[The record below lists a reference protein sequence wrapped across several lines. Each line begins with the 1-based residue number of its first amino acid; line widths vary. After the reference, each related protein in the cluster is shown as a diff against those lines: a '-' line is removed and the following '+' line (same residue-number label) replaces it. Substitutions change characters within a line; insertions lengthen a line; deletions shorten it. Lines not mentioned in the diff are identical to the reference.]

1 MKSENIITL
10 HRGEVL
16 YHQGDYRSTM
26 FELIQGQVNIV
37 VEYGKESERC
47 IATLEPGR
55 CFGVSGVLECYPRIA
70 TAVAAQ
76 EETVVKEITAEDF
89 AGYFL
94 ENQDKVYDI
103 MRHMGALLLQ
113 MDSDYA
119 RLSRAEAENRLEE
132 IPRPD
137 PVRAALLRLAA
148 EWDAICDAMAR
159 AGAMDMAGKIR

>member
-55 CFGVSGVLECYPRIA
+55 CFGVSGVLEC
-70 TAVAAQ
+70 
-76 EETVVKEITAEDF
+76 
-89 AGYFL
+89 
-94 ENQDKVYDI
+94 
-103 MRHMGALLLQ
+103 
-113 MDSDYA
+113 
-119 RLSRAEAENRLEE
+119 
-132 IPRPD
+132 
-137 PVRAALLRLAA
+137 
-148 EWDAICDAMAR
+148 
-159 AGAMDMAGKIR
+159 

>member
-1 MKSENIITL
+1 M
-10 HRGEVL
+10 
-16 YHQGDYRSTM
+16 
-26 FELIQGQVNIV
+26 
-37 VEYGKESERC
+37 
-47 IATLEPGR
+47 
-55 CFGVSGVLECYPRIA
+55 
-70 TAVAAQ
+70 
-76 EETVVKEITAEDF
+76 VKEITAEDF

-103 MRHMGALLLQ
+103 MRHMGALLRQ

>member
-37 VEYGKESERC
+37 VEYGKGSE
-47 IATLEPGR
+47 L
-55 CFGVSGVLECYPRIA
+55 RIA
-70 TAVAAQ
+70 TPVAGH
-76 EETVVKEITAEDF
+76 EETVGKEITAEDF

-94 ENQDKVYDI
+94 EIQDKVYDI
-103 MRHMGALLLQ
+103 MRHMGALLRQ

-148 EWDAICDAMAR
+148 EWDAICDALAR

>member
-103 MRHMGALLLQ
+103 MRHMGALLRQ
-113 MDSDYA
+113 MDSD
-119 RLSRAEAENRLEE
+119 
-132 IPRPD
+132 
-137 PVRAALLRLAA
+137 
-148 EWDAICDAMAR
+148 
-159 AGAMDMAGKIR
+159 